1 MGGCYYGL
9 VSYFID
15 CALTVSEPRVL
26 PVVLLNYTLQPRQM
40 VVSILAKHFVVIFL
54 PTSLMFASI
63 MSVSY
68 LSTKQ

>member
-15 CALTVSEPRVL
+15 CALIVSEPRVL

-40 VVSILAKHFVVIFL
+40 VVPILAKHFVVVFL
-54 PTSLMFASI
+54 LTSLLFAV
-63 MSVSY
+63 MLSVS
-68 LSTKQ
+68 